1 MEKKSPLYP
10 EDALILAPLSGYTDL
25 PYRRAARSGGCRYA
39 FTEMVD
45 AAALTYAR
53 KRSEGMLLRGAEV
66 DIVSLEGGL
75 FAEDIACPESI
86 VGHAY
91 RADKSLFERVVGDLD
106 YLIASV
112 HNGSFAD
119 GATVAQTTRM
129 YTAVLERPDVLVL
142 GHAGRSGVP
151 FDVDEVLSCARA
163 HHKLIEINNHSLESR
178 RHHGA
183 CRAIAERAAELG
195 VGIVVS
201 SDAHIAPAIGQ
212 FPHAERLLEEIHF
225 PEELIMNRNREALV
239 GALAAAGFEL

>member
-1 MEKKSPLYP
+1 MTEKNVPFTSGFVALVGRPNAGKSTLLNAIMG
-10 EDALILAPLSGYTDL
+10 EKLAITSP
-25 PYRRAARSGGCRYA
+25 
-39 FTEMVD
+39 
-45 AAALTYAR
+45 
-53 KRSEGMLLRGAEV
+53 
-66 DIVSLEGGL
+66 
-75 FAEDIACPESI
+75 
-86 VGHAY
+86 
-91 RADKSLFERVVGDLD
+91 
-106 YLIASV
+106 
-112 HNGSFAD
+112 
-119 GATVAQTTRM
+119 VAQTTRM

-151 FDVDEVLSCARA
+151 FDVDEVLNCARA

>member
-1 MEKKSPLYP
+1 MTSTRFS
-10 EDALILAPLSGYTDL
+10 AAP
-25 PYRRAARSGGCRYA
+25 
-39 FTEMVD
+39 
-45 AAALTYAR
+45 
-53 KRSEGMLLRGAEV
+53 
-66 DIVSLEGGL
+66 
-75 FAEDIACPESI
+75 
-86 VGHAY
+86 
-91 RADKSLFERVVGDLD
+91 
-106 YLIASV
+106 
-112 HNGSFAD
+112 
-119 GATVAQTTRM
+119 
-129 YTAVLERPDVLVL
+129 
-142 GHAGRSGVP
+142 
-151 FDVDEVLSCARA
+151 RA